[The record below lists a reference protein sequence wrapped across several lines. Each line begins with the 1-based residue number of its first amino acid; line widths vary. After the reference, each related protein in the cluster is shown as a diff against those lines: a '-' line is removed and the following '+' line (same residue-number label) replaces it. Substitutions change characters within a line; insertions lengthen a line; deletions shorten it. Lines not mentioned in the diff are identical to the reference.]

1 METVYV
7 DKNAALV
14 AECCKGNRKA
24 QFELYKLYAK
34 VMYNVA
40 LRIVN
45 HQAEAEDILQESFL
59 DAFNRITNFRGETT
73 FGLWLK
79 RIVINRSISY
89 LRRRKADVVSL
100 EEIEVAEE
108 FEVDDGEIQFKVEK
122 IKKAMA
128 ELPDGCRV
136 ILTLYLFEGYDHEE
150 IAHILKIAVSTS
162 RTQFMRAKNK
172 LYRLLVSKEEER

>member
-1 METVYV
+1 
-7 DKNAALV
+7 
-14 AECCKGNRKA
+14 
-24 QFELYKLYAK
+24 
-34 VMYNVA
+34 MYNVA

-100 EEIEVAEE
+100 EEIEVAQE